1 MPYVYR
7 HIRLDKNIPF
17 YIGIGNDNTYSRA
30 NFKHSRGDHWN
41 KIVAKTDYEVEIIF
55 EHDSYDFIKEK
66 EIEFIE
72 LYGRSDMGLGTLCN
86 KTNGG
91 DGCLGLVH
99 TDEAKLKMSIPNRGK
114 IISEE
119 QKRKVSE
126 FHKGRKRSE
135 ETKRKMSES
144 QIVVSKSGRKKC
156 VSDITRKKMIKSAKR
171 GSENPSSKLT
181 EEDVLS
187 IRELYLNKKYS
198 NSKLSDLYNTSKGNI
213 RSILKR
219 DSWKHI

>member
-126 FHKGRKRSE
+126 FHKGKLLSE
-135 ETKRKMSES
+135 NHKTKISES
-144 QIVVSKSGRKKC
+144 QKG
-156 VSDITRKKMIKSAKR
+156 
-171 GSENPSSKLT
+171 ENNSSSKLKK
-181 EEDVLS
+181 EDIIK
-187 IRELYLNKKYS
+187 IREMYSSGKYFYFEIGLIYNVSRGCIANIISKK
-198 NSKLSDLYNTSKGNI
+198 
-213 RSILKR
+213 
-219 DSWKHI
+219 SWKHI